1 LDRPRAPQIFAI
13 APEEREG
20 LIKTEKIPF
29 RLSPSSV
36 SPFSSMSLPA
46 AIAALESRTPE
57 FTALLTRWS
66 EINSGSDH
74 AEGLSRMADALRATF
89 SAAFPSAALEMLDA
103 DAPGYNP
110 PGVKTLR
117 YRCRPDATLQVLLC
131 GHYDTVYGAS
141 DPFQS
146 CRLQPDGTLNGPG
159 VADMK
164 GGLVCLLAAL
174 QAFEQTPHAA
184 RIGWEILLTPD
195 EETGSHGT
203 RAHFEAAAQRN
214 HFGFVFE
221 PARPSGDI
229 IHSRKGTGGAI
240 VTCHGRAAHA
250 AKIPNDGRSAI
261 LGLAAFILAA
271 AKIPAELPGTLV
283 NTGNIRGGTP
293 ATNVVPD
300 LATAELDLRVT
311 QMSDE
316 PKLFGRIRAL
326 AAEVEASHE
335 VRFDLKLWLNRP
347 PKENHPTEATL
358 FPEFLRAAAAVGL
371 PAFNWVHGGGAS
383 DGNFLGAAGLPCFD
397 GIGPEG
403 DHLHSARE
411 YCCVATIAPR
421 AANVAL
427 FLHRLASGEVPFPR

>member
-1 LDRPRAPQIFAI
+1 
-13 APEEREG
+13 
-20 LIKTEKIPF
+20 
-29 RLSPSSV
+29 
-36 SPFSSMSLPA
+36 MSLPA
-46 AIAALESRTPE
+46 PIAALPERTSE
-57 FTALLTRWS
+57 ITALLTRWS
-66 EINSGSDH
+66 DINSGSDH
-74 AEGLSRMADALRATF
+74 AAGLTRMAAALRETF
-89 SAAFPSAALEMLDA
+89 SAAFPAATLEELSA

-117 YRCRPDATLQVLLC
+117 YRCRPEAPLQVLLC
-131 GHYDTVYGAS
+131 GHYDTVYGAN
-141 DPFQS
+141 DPFQA
-146 CRLQPDGTLNGPG
+146 CRALPDGTLNGPG

-164 GGLVCLLAAL
+164 GGLICLLVAL

-195 EETGSHGT
+195 EETGTHGS
-203 RAHFEAAAQRN
+203 RAHYEEAARRN

-221 PARPSGDI
+221 PARPNGDI

-261 LGLAAFILAA
+261 LGLAAFLLAA
-271 AKIPAELPGTLV
+271 AKIPAELPGTLL
-283 NTGNIRGGTP
+283 NTGNIKGGTP

-300 LATAELDLRVT
+300 FAQAELDLRIT
-311 QMSDE
+311 KMSDE
-316 PKLFGRIRAL
+316 APFFSRLRAL
-326 AAEVEASHE
+326 AEEIGSAHE
-335 VRFDLKLWLNRP
+335 VKFDLNIWLNRP
-347 PKENHPTEATL
+347 PKENHPVEAAL
-358 FPEFLRAAAAVGL
+358 FPAFQRAATDVGIA
-371 PAFNWVHGGGAS
+371 PFDWVHGGGGS

-411 YCCVATIAPR
+411 YCRVATIAPR

-427 FLHRLASGEVPFPR
+427 FLHRLASGEIAFPK